1 MVANCPTERN
11 EVQPPV
17 RAILPRRV
25 CDRETPLS
33 IENIAREVRAEIS
46 RLEQVLALLG
56 ESPVTRGISA
66 EGRKRIAAA
75 TRARWAK
82 IRAEKAAGT
91 GNSGVKPRRKLSAAG
106 RKRIAAAQK
115 ARWAKIRAGKK

>member
-1 MVANCPTERN
+1 
-11 EVQPPV
+11 
-17 RAILPRRV
+17 
-25 CDRETPLS
+25 LS

-115 ARWAKIRAGKK
+115 ARWAKVRAGKK